1 MMPPDTFGP
10 MLRHQILAIC
20 VFVAGLAHAQNT
32 DHPDRCKAHT
42 ISQRLLQDQGLPTN
56 LHNALPRVQDAARG
70 SVLTVPV
77 VVHVV
82 YNNSSENVP
91 NSAINAMIAEMN
103 ADFSQSNPDVAGVRP
118 SFTGSIANAE
128 IEFCLAQFDPAGN
141 PTTGITRTSTTET
154 WFDPDSEYDDMKSA
168 PDGIA
173 PWNPAQYLN
182 IWICDISSGATGG
195 MVTLGYAYLPVGGVV
210 GTGIDGL
217 VVDYQYGLQ
226 PGSRTA
232 THEIGHYLGLEH
244 PWADEDGCG
253 DDDGFTD
260 TPQTDTPTF
269 SCANTS
275 LQKCGV
281 LTQYENFMDYSN
293 CTVMFTTQ
301 QRAYMRG
308 ILSGVR
314 SGLLASGGC
323 GTVVPGD
330 LCIPTSANG
339 TAEGDYINAVVLGS
353 INNTN
358 SGGLT
363 APTYTDF
370 SSTWSTS
377 LPLGST
383 HTLSIQGGDYQP
395 DHYAAW
401 IDYDQDLEFEAN
413 EKLGEFITDQAL
425 QTGTI
430 DFTVPSGAL
439 LGSTLMRIRGVY
451 HNTGEPS
458 PSDPCYNYGYGETED
473 YGIEI
478 VANTGG
484 TCIPTSEVGTAEGD
498 YINGVTLGSINN
510 TNSGSITSP
519 AYSDLTATWSTTLAQ
534 GSTHNLTVQSGEYA
548 PDHYAAWIDH
558 DQDGLFEPA
567 EKLGEFINASPGQSQ
582 VITFTVPANAT
593 PGTTVMRVRGVYHNE
608 GEPSP
613 TDPCFN
619 YAFGETEDYG
629 IIIEEGTATG
639 PCVPGSQFGTGDGD
653 YINGVTLEDIVNVNS
668 GSQGGPSYTSYT
680 NLSTTLIRGSE
691 YQINIQGGDYFP
703 DNFAAW
709 IDMDG
714 DDVFTAT
721 EKLGEF
727 TTEASMETGSITFT
741 IPNTA
746 QLGATTMRVRGV
758 YHAED
763 EPSPTDPCFAYAY
776 GETEDYE
783 VMIEQITAIAPI
795 GTMELSIYPNPAT
808 DRITIELPGND
819 PAAIE
824 VLDATGRIVRT
835 DLLNAQRSTLALGG
849 IAAGHYFIK
858 VTQNGSIAIAPLQIN
873 EH

>member
-1 MMPPDTFGP
+1 MF
-10 MLRHQILAIC
+10 RHHLITLF
-20 VFVAGLAHAQNT
+20 VFTAGLGHAQNT
-32 DHPDRCKAHT
+32 QHSDRCKAHAH
-42 ISQRLLQDQGLPTN
+42 SQRLLQQQGLPTD
-56 LHNALPRVQDAARG
+56 LQSALPHVQGELRG

-82 YNNSSENVP
+82 YNNTSENVP
-91 NSAINAMIAEMN
+91 AAAINAMIAEMN
-103 ADFSQSNPDVAGVRP
+103 ADFSQSNADVAGVRP
-118 SFTGSIANAE
+118 AFTGNIANAE

-141 PTTGITRTSTTET
+141 PTSGITRTSTTET
-154 WFDPDSEYDDMKSA
+154 WFDPDLEYDDMKSA
-168 PDGIA
+168 PKGIA
-173 PWNPAQYLN
+173 PWNPSQYLN
-182 IWICDISSGATGG
+182 IWICDITSGATGG

-244 PWADEDGCG
+244 TWADDDGCG

-260 TPQTDTPTF
+260 TPHTDTPTF

-293 CTVMFTTQ
+293 CAVMFTTQ

-323 GTVVPGD
+323 GTIVPGD

-339 TAEGDYINAVVLGS
+339 TADGDFINTVSLGS
-353 INNTN
+353 INNIN
-358 SGGLT
+358 SGGTT

-370 SSTWSTS
+370 SSSWSTA
-377 LPLGST
+377 LQLGST

-401 IDYDQDLEFEAN
+401 IDYDQDEVFEAN
-413 EKLGEFITDQAL
+413 EKLGEFVTEEVL

-430 DFTVPSGAL
+430 NFTVPSGAL
-439 LGSTLMRIRGVY
+439 PGNTIMRVRGVF

-458 PSDPCYNYGYGETED
+458 PTDPCYNYGYGETED

-478 VANTGG
+478 VAGSG
-484 TCIPTSEVGTAEGD
+484 ELCVPTAEVGTAEGD
-498 YINGVTLGSINN
+498 FINGVILGNINYV
-510 TNSGSITSP
+510 NSGGLTAP
-519 AYSDLTATWSTTLAQ
+519 AYSDLTATSSTTLAQ
-534 GSTHNLTVQSGEYA
+534 GSTHNLTIQGGDYA

-558 DQDGLFEPA
+558 DQDGLFEPG
-567 EKLGEFINASPGQSQ
+567 EKLGEFVTSTLGQSQ
-582 VITFTVPANAT
+582 VISFTVPAGAT
-593 PGTTVMRVRGVYHNE
+593 PGTTVLRVRGVYHNE

-619 YAFGETEDYG
+619 YAFGETEDHA
-629 IIIEEGTATG
+629 IVIEEGTVTG
-639 PCVPGSQFGTGDGD
+639 PCIPLSEFGTSDGD
-653 YINGVTLEDIVNVNS
+653 YINGVTLQDIVNTNS
-668 GSQGGPSYTSYT
+668 GSQGGPSYTAYSDPT
-680 NLSTTLIRGSE
+680 TTLVRGIGYE
-691 YQINIQGGDYFP
+691 MVIQGGDYYP
-703 DNFAAW
+703 DNYAAW

-714 DDVFTAT
+714 DDAFSDT

-727 TTEASMETGSITFT
+727 TTDGTLGTGTISFT
-741 IPNTA
+741 IPNSA
-746 QLGATTMRVRGV
+746 SLGATTLRVRGV
-758 YHAED
+758 YHGEE

-776 GETEDYE
+776 GETEDYL
-783 VMIEQITAIAPI
+783 VTIEQITAI
-795 GTMELSIYPNPAT
+795 GTNAMDRVLIYPNPAKDLLT
-808 DRITIELPGND
+808 VQLHGPGPISVELM
-819 PAAIE
+819 
-824 VLDATGRIVRT
+824 DATGRIMSRHQSNSDKV
-835 DLLNAQRSTLALGG
+835 
-849 IAAGHYFIK
+849 IMPVAGFCAGQYFVK
-858 VTQNGSIAIAPLQIN
+858 VIN
-873 EH
+873 EGMIRMLPVQLVD

>member
-1 MMPPDTFGP
+1 

-32 DHPDRCKAHT
+32 AHPDRCKAHT
-42 ISQRLLQDQGLPTN
+42 ISQRFLQDQGLPTN

-70 SVLTVPV
+70 SVLSVPV

-103 ADFSQSNPDVAGVRP
+103 ADFSQSNADVAGVRP
-118 SFTGSIANAE
+118 AFTGNIANAE

-154 WFDPDSEYDDMKSA
+154 WFDPDLEYDDMKSA
-168 PDGIA
+168 PKGIA
-173 PWNPAQYLN
+173 PWNPSQYLN
-182 IWICDISSGATGG
+182 IWICDITSGATGG

-244 PWADEDGCG
+244 TWADDDGCG

-260 TPQTDTPTF
+260 TPHTDTPTF

-293 CTVMFTTQ
+293 CAVMFTTQ

-323 GTVVPGD
+323 GTSVPGD

-339 TAEGDYINAVVLGS
+339 TVEGDYINSVVLGS
-353 INNTN
+353 INNVN
-358 SGGLT
+358 SGGSME
-363 APTYTDF
+363 PTYTDF
-370 SSTWSTS
+370 TSTWSATLS
-377 LPLGST
+377 LGSS

-401 IDYDQDLEFEAN
+401 IDYDHDLEFEAN
-413 EKLGEFITDQAL
+413 EKLGEFVTDQAL

-430 DFTVPSGAL
+430 TFTVPSGAL
-439 LGSTLMRIRGVY
+439 LGNTIMRVRGVY

-458 PSDPCYNYGYGETED
+458 PTDPCYNYGYGETED
-473 YGIEI
+473 YAIETTP
-478 VANTGG
+478 NTGG
-484 TCIPTSEVGTAEGD
+484 ACIPTSEVGTAEGD
-498 YINGVTLGSINN
+498 FINGVTLGSINN
-510 TNSGSITSP
+510 VNSGGVSAP
-519 AYSDLTATWSTTLAQ
+519 AYSDLTSTWSTTLAQ
-534 GSTHNLTVQSGEYA
+534 GGTYNITIQGGDYA

-558 DQDGLFEPA
+558 DQDQLFEPT
-567 EKLGEFINASPGQSQ
+567 EKLGEFVTSTQGQSQ
-582 VITFTVPANAT
+582 VITFTVPANST
-593 PGTTVMRVRGVYHNE
+593 PGSTVLRVRGVYHNE
-608 GEPSP
+608 GEPTP

-629 IIIEEGTATG
+629 ITIEEGTATG
-639 PCVPGSQFGTGDGD
+639 PCVPGSQYGTGDGD
-653 YINGVTLEDIVNVNS
+653 YINGVTLEDIVNTNS
-668 GSQGGPSYTSYT
+668 GSQGGPSYTAYT
-680 NLSTTLIRGSE
+680 NFSTTLIRGSE
-691 YQINIQGGDYFP
+691 YQITIQGGDYFP
-703 DNFAAW
+703 DHYAAW
-709 IDMDG
+709 IDLDG
-714 DDVFTAT
+714 DDTFTMD

-727 TTEASMETGSITFT
+727 TTDASMETGSITFT
-741 IPNTA
+741 VPNTA
-746 QLGATTMRVRGV
+746 SLGTTTLRVRGV
-758 YHAED
+758 YHD
-763 EPSPTDPCFAYAY
+763 DGEPAPTDACFAYAY
-776 GETEDYE
+776 GETEDYQ
-783 VMIEQITAIAPI
+783 VTIEQITAI
-795 GTMELSIYPNPAT
+795 GTAGPMELSIYPNPAT
-808 DRITIELPGND
+808 DQVTIGLLNND
-819 PAAIE
+819 PSVIE
-824 VLDATGRIVRT
+824 IIDPTGRIVQAE
-835 DLLNAQRSTLALGG
+835 NANGQNVIVPIGKL
-849 IAAGHYFIK
+849 AAGHYFIQ
-858 VTQNGSIAIAPLQIN
+858 VNQNGSILIAPL
-873 EH
+873 HVSAH